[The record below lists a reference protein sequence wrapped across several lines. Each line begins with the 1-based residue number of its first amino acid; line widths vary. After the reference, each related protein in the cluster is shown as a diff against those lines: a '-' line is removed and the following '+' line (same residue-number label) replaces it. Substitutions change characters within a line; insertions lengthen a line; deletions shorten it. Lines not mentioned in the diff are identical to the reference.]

1 MGTTIFSPA
10 EFTVVRVVSSALILG
25 ILVTCPWKV
34 SRAEIASQVKA
45 TNRREHPQSFIHDAA
60 KRGELREALFI
71 ETVHLRFNIT
81 QRREILERLE
91 YDVDDWH

>member
-25 ILVTCPWKV
+25 ILVTCRRKV
-34 SRAEIASQVKA
+34 SGAEIASQVKA

-60 KRGELREALFI
+60 KRGELCLGSRIDGTLSL
-71 ETVHLRFNIT
+71 TLPCT
-81 QRREILERLE
+81 LEKGDLGMS
-91 YDVDDWH
+91 